1 MSPSSCCP
9 LCLRHL
15 SFTELPPCLFHTSA
29 QTSWQSSP
37 RHSCLGESYS
47 YRIAVHFRYSHIT
60 IVASFQSLRMTPL
73 CVVDLEFGF
82 VVSLS
87 GFGCWWCYATG
98 SYCPSWPQM
107 LGFFASTSQMQ
118 GLQMHATTLGC
129 LGIDAPSP
137 SDIDI
142 AGTVDP
148 GSQEGHRG

>member
-9 LCLRHL
+9 LCLRQL
-15 SFTELPPCLFHTSA
+15 PFTELPPCLSHTSA
-29 QTSWQSSP
+29 QASWQSSP
-37 RHSCLGESYS
+37 RHSHLGEGYF
-47 YRIAVHFRYSHIT
+47 YRIAVHFQYSHIT
-60 IVASFQSLRMTPL
+60 TVASFQSLRMTTF

-87 GFGCWWCYATG
+87 VFGWCWCYVTG

-107 LGFFASTSQMQ
+107 LGSFASTSQMQ
-118 GLQMHATTLGC
+118 GLQMHATTLSC
-129 LGIDAPSP
+129 LGIDAPSL